1 MQASHAHGTTTPASV
16 VPTRVKPVARL
27 AATPCRSAMHPA
39 IYKLAVLNWA
49 MLLVVFW
56 VTFFVSANALF
67 MVVVGTFYAL
77 VFFGVP
83 FIMSRM
89 APKGDASPLS
99 LNAFVRG
106 RFDTFCGTVS
116 GFDALLQVILVPFA
130 LSIGGMVIGY
140 IIHSARIANG
150 G

>member
-1 MQASHAHGTTTPASV
+1 MQASHARGTTTPVPV

-99 LNAFVRG
+99 LDAFVRG
-106 RFDTFCGTVS
+106 RFDTFCGSVS

>member
-1 MQASHAHGTTTPASV
+1 MQASHAHGTTTPVSV

-67 MVVVGTFYAL
+67 MVVVGTVYAAM
-77 VFFGVP
+77 FFGVP
-83 FIMSRM
+83 YVMSRM
-89 APKGDASPLS
+89 APRPKSGFPS
-99 LNAFVRG
+99 LNEFIQG
-106 RFDTFCGTVS
+106 RLDTFCGPIEA
-116 GFDALLQVILVPFA
+116 GEALLQVILVP
-130 LSIGGMVIGY
+130 LSLTIGGVVIGI
-140 IIHSARIANG
+140 IIHFARA
-150 G
+150 